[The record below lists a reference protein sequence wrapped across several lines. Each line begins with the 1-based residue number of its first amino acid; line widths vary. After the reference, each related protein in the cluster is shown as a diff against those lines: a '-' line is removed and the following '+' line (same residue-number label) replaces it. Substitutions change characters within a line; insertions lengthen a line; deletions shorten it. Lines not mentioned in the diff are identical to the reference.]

1 MSLLRS
7 RRNNKQKH
15 RRASLQCEGMV
26 IDCDYDQ
33 TPAPSLFPTAV
44 LDLDTVPLTV
54 SGGTVSSTE
63 THTQVCDFIHTH

>member
-1 MSLLRS
+1 
-7 RRNNKQKH
+7 
-15 RRASLQCEGMV
+15 MV